1 MHYIFPLSPEKT
13 IVQNN
18 NKKILHGF
26 KKKSQPRSDV
36 RHPRHT
42 TIYLA
47 DINSKKRQDIK
58 FFIFILKSLQYFND
72 NVPCFCGI
80 YDGVPWKSEL

>member
-1 MHYIFPLSPEKT
+1 MHYIFPLRPEKT

-47 DINSKKRQDIK
+47 DINSKK
-58 FFIFILKSLQYFND
+58 
-72 NVPCFCGI
+72 
-80 YDGVPWKSEL
+80 

>member
-26 KKKSQPRSDV
+26 KKKSQPRSDILGIPPYTWQTLIQ
-36 RHPRHT
+36 RNDK
-42 TIYLA
+42 ILNFLYL
-47 DINSKKRQDIK
+47 
-58 FFIFILKSLQYFND
+58 F
-72 NVPCFCGI
+72 
-80 YDGVPWKSEL
+80 

>member
-26 KKKSQPRSDV
+26 KKKVNPDLTSDILGIPPYTWQTLIQ
-36 RHPRHT
+36 RNDK
-42 TIYLA
+42 ILNFLYL
-47 DINSKKRQDIK
+47 
-58 FFIFILKSLQYFND
+58 F
-72 NVPCFCGI
+72 
-80 YDGVPWKSEL
+80 